1 MFHLANRR
9 LGVNQWIRVWQRHYT
24 VCRLGQRAKWA
35 TKAHRS
41 WKEQTCPVRIANV
54 SRRYVLIR
62 SRSSTHIMNSCARR
76 LRYLGEPPA
85 APVKSVRTS
94 SRDSD
99 RESRVRL
106 LDSWYCASG
115 LHDQVN
121 EGTGLIKRYP
131 QGVP

>member
-1 MFHLANRR
+1 MDKSMAATL
-9 LGVNQWIRVWQRHYT
+9 YT
-24 VCRLGQRAKWA
+24 MCRLGQRAKWA

-41 WKEQTCPVRIANV
+41 WKEQICPVRIANV

-76 LRYLGEPPA
+76 LRCLGDPPA

-106 LDSWYCASG
+106 LDSWSAIAAF
-115 LHDQVN
+115 
-121 EGTGLIKRYP
+121 TIKSTSELDL
-131 QGVP
+131 